1 MRTEKEILEAIKN
14 HIARCKTLNIRPS
27 FSFVPKTNDNPEN
40 GFSKREDCVSHIT
53 KEKLS
58 WGSNLKG
65 WVEEKNNRFYPCFN
79 IYD

>member
-1 MRTEKEILEAIKN
+1 MKTKKEIPKVI
-14 HIARCKTLNIRPS
+14 
-27 FSFVPKTNDNPEN
+27 FVPETDNNPEN